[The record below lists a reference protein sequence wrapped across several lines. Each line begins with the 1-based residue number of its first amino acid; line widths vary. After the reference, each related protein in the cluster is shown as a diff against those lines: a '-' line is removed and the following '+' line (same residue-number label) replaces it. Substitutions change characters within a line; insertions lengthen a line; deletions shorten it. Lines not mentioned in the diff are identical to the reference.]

1 MLIAGAEIPEELL
14 YWVED
19 QTWARL
25 REDGTAVLGITALG
39 LKASGE
45 IYMCRPKAVGTQIE
59 QGRSMAVV
67 ELAKSIVS
75 VRAPLSG
82 EVLRVNE
89 ALAASPEL
97 IERDPYG
104 EGWLLEMRPAQLQ
117 AERAALVDGANAK
130 EAMEHYAWLNQLNG
144 Q

>member
-1 MLIAGAEIPEELL
+1 MLIAGAEIPEDLL

-25 REDGTAVLGITALG
+25 REDGTVVLGITALG

-45 IYMCRPKAVGTQIE
+45 IYMCRPKSVGTLIE

-89 ALAASPEL
+89 ALSASPEL

-104 EGWLLEMRPAQLQ
+104 EGWLLEIRPAQLH
-117 AERAALVDGANAK
+117 AERAALVEGANAK
-130 EAMEHYAWLNQLNG
+130 QAMEHYAWLNQLNG

>member
-19 QTWARL
+19 QTWVRL

-45 IYMCRPKAVGTQIE
+45 IYMCRPKAVGTLIE

-82 EVLRVNE
+82 EVLRINE
-89 ALAASPEL
+89 ALSASPEL

-104 EGWLLEMRPAQLQ
+104 EGWLLEIRPAQLQ
-117 AERAALVDGANAK
+117 AERVALVDGANAK
-130 EAMEHYAWLNQLNG
+130 EAMEHYGWLNQLNG

>member
-1 MLIAGAEIPEELL
+1 MLIAGTEIPEDLL

-25 REDGTAVLGITALG
+25 RKDGTAVLGITALG

-45 IYMCRPKAVGTQIE
+45 IYMCRPKSVGTLIE

-89 ALAASPEL
+89 ALSASPEL

-104 EGWLLEMRPAQLQ
+104 EGWLLEIRPAQLQ
-117 AERAALVDGANAK
+117 AERAALVEGANAK
-130 EAMEHYAWLNQLNG
+130 QAMEHYAWLNQLNG